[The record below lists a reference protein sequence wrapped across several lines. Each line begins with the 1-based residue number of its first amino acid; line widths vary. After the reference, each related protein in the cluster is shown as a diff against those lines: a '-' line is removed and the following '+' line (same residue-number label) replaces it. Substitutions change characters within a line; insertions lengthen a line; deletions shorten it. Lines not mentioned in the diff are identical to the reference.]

1 MNQYMITIKLPNEI
15 TEDFVR
21 LIPKQRKHIDRLM
34 DQGKIAQ
41 YSLSMDRS
49 IVWVTMQALSER
61 EVMDILASFPL
72 IGYMKPEIQEL
83 AFFNS
88 VSNELPKLIMN

>member
-21 LIPKQRKHIDRLM
+21 LIPKQRQHINRLM

-41 YSLSMDRS
+41 YSLSIDRS

-61 EVMDILASFPL
+61 EVMDILANFPL

>member
-1 MNQYMITIKLPNEI
+1 MNQYMITIKLPTEL

-21 LIPKQRKHIDRLM
+21 LIPKQRKHIDKLM
-34 DQGKIAQ
+34 DEGKILQ

-49 IVWVTMQALSER
+49 VVWVTMLASSE
-61 EVMDILASFPL
+61 EQVMDRLSKFPM
-72 IGYMKPEIQEL
+72 IGFMKPRIFEL
-83 AFFNS
+83 AFYNS